1 MTAFPVLYSAMLRH
15 LLDIPLNIWSI
26 CYFDSFGAYGATRIL
41 FVLVVWVQAYLLSL
55 YTCTLWLCVCL
66 CFYVRLGVC
75 RCACADYVLWR
86 AYSNGWWTLCMYLGV
101 RSLPVRC
108 NPLTY
113 SRSARSLSWFL
124 RLWMPLVFVIS
135 ILLCRA
141 LLACYISTC
150 GPMSVATLYS
160 SDQWSYAC

>member
-1 MTAFPVLYSAMLRH
+1 M
-15 LLDIPLNIWSI
+15 
-26 CYFDSFGAYGATRIL
+26 YGLGFAG
-41 FVLVVWVQAYLLSL
+41 VLVLTMYCDVHI
-55 YTCTLWLCVCL
+55 
-66 CFYVRLGVC
+66 RMG
-75 RCACADYVLWR
+75 
-86 AYSNGWWTLCMYLGV
+86 GGHLCMYLGV

-124 RLWMPLVFVIS
+124 RLWMPLMFVIS

-160 SDQWSYAC
+160 SDQWSYACPLFALLCVLGLVLYIFRWVLLIYLCDAFGLLYSTMPCCVEDFLWHLNAPFFETIQFELLDKSI